1 MRKII
6 LFILMILSSVMC
18 LFFVQESYAK
28 YLTSANRN
36 ASMSIARWKIL
47 VNNLDIKNNNTAEA
61 TITPVFD
68 GTDNIA
74 SGIIAPTSTGY
85 FDLVIDASQAD
96 VSFKY
101 NIAISVNENSSVKD
115 LVATGY
121 EIDGGELI
129 PLEKDNQTIEDTVMY
144 TNENK
149 IINIRVYILW
159 DDGEDATMDNTE
171 DTLATTNPDNSA
183 LMDVNFTFTQVAQTA
198 S

>member
-1 MRKII
+1 M
-6 LFILMILSSVMC
+6 LILSSVMC

-101 NIAISVNENSSVKD
+101 NIAISVNESSSVKD